1 VALNR
6 LTGHSPGF
14 SSADAASRL
23 FREGAI
29 ENQCARAPRR
39 RGHRRLIKKSRA
51 FLAEGAPRPQLV
63 VADAAH
69 LQHIADATVDLVVTS
84 PPFLDVVDYRGDNW
98 LRNWFAGIDV
108 ESIRL
113 SQHRAPEDGRA
124 MTRDVFAELAR
135 VVKPGGHVAYE
146 VGEVRGGALP
156 LEQLVWRALDD
167 LPFERLG
174 VLVNEQSFTKTS
186 NCWGVANNVKGV
198 NSNRI
203 VIARRF

>member
-1 VALNR
+1 MPPNQAVSVKAQLKINAR
-6 LTGHSPGF
+6 RAQSPPQ
-14 SSADAASRL
+14 
-23 FREGAI
+23 REIA
-29 ENQCARAPRR
+29 E
-39 RGHRRLIKKSRA
+39 LVFKKSRA
-51 FLAEGAPRPQLV
+51 LLAEDAPIACDAQLV
-63 VADAAH
+63 VADAAR
-69 LQHIADATVDLVVTS
+69 LEHIADATVDLVVTS

-98 LRNWFAGIDV
+98 LRNWFAGIDA
-108 ESIRL
+108 ESICF
-113 SQHRAPEDGRA
+113 SQLRAPEDWRA
-124 MTRDVFAELAR
+124 MTRDVFQELAR

-167 LPFERLG
+167 LSFERLG